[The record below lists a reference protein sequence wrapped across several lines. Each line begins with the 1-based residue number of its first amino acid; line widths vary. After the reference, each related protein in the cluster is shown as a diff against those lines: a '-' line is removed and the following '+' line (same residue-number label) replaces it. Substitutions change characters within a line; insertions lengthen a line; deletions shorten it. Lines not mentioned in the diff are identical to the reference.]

1 MLMRGKV
8 ARLVQGRQARRQMDK
23 VAREVVGQ
31 EA

>member
-8 ARLVQGRQARRQMDK
+8 ARLVQGRQASRQMDK